1 MCYPYPRSKTILQG
15 RASFLQYFPH
25 FLILFFFYIYYLLFF
40 KIWISMYLGV
50 CGYVCLDFLMTSI
63 LRKEWIWQNDYKA
76 LKTHI
81 FLFFLFLLLCLVV
94 DLHSWRCAF
103 SVLLCLEYWT
113 LAEKNHAAKQI
124 DLSTNTWISSLVR
137 PLDCLLINSYLSSF
151 LVFITL

>member
-15 RASFLQYFPH
+15 RASFLQYLSY
-25 FLILFFFYIYYLLFF
+25 FLILLSFYIRYLLFL
-40 KIWISMYLGV
+40 KYV
-50 CGYVCLDFLMTSI
+50 YVCIWVCVDLSVWTFWWLVFWEQSEFGKMT
-63 LRKEWIWQNDYKA
+63 
-76 LKTHI
+76 LKPWKHI
-81 FLFFLFLLLCLVV
+81 FFLFFLFLLLRLVM

-113 LAEKNHAAKQI
+113 LAEKNYAAKLI

-137 PLDCLLINSYLSSF
+137 PLDCLLIHSYLSSF